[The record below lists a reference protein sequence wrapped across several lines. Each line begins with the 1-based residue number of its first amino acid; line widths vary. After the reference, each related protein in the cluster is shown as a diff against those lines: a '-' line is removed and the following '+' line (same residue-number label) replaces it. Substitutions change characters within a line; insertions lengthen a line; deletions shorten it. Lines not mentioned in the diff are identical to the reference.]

1 MPKRLLMLTS
11 AIAICSLGSAAQA
24 GGWHHGPPCP
34 DTHYW
39 RLSPRAYAEWKD
51 FGLFRGSWGER
62 HKGVR
67 RNHREGVVVKVW
79 RPTARAYCRHS

>member
-1 MPKRLLMLTS
+1 MRKRLALFIPLTAVGFAS
-11 AIAICSLGSAAQA
+11 HPVQA

-62 HKGVR
+62 HKVVR

-79 RPTARAYCRHS
+79 RPVAKAYCG